1 VKRTLVIR
9 PVDQYLHCIVVD
21 GKVVGHIYAVPDSRA
36 PQRGAREARL
46 YAKAGNPDVAEV
58 TEPYLKLRDL
68 RIELL
73 RRLEQDGPWWS

>member
-1 VKRTLVIR
+1 MRLVIR
-9 PVDQYLHCIVVD
+9 PVEPGLHRIVVD
-21 GKVVGHIYAVPDSRA
+21 GVIVGHVYDVWDDRNPRN
-36 PQRGAREARL
+36 GAREARL